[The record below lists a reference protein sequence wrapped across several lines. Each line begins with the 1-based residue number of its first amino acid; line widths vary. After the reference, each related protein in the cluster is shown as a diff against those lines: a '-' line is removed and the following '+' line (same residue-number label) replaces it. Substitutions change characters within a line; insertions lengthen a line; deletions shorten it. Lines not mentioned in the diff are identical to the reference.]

1 MIMSQVL
8 KTQRET
14 QLSEGIYVARGEA
27 LGVRADQLGLQVQEI
42 GELLVSIKVGFN
54 RKDNKVLRHS
64 VNVYQTNHTIR

>member
-1 MIMSQVL
+1 MFPQVL

-42 GELLVSIKVGFN
+42 GELLVSIKVRIG
-54 RKDNKVLRHS
+54 
-64 VNVYQTNHTIR
+64 